1 MKTRRRSTIEQG
13 NMLARLRAGGGTGPD
28 PRFREV
34 LRERLVAAAGDRDE
48 ECRNRRREEGRGE
61 AVD

>member
-1 MKTRRRSTIEQG
+1 MKTRRGRTVERG
-13 NMLARLRAGGGTGPD
+13 DVLARLRAGGPGPD

-34 LRERLVAAAGDRDE
+34 LRERLMAAAGDRGEDR
-48 ECRNRRREEGRGE
+48 RNHRREDGRGE